1 MKENLLKF
9 GIKVILIS
17 VVLYV
22 VWTQGGRD
30 FYLSLMRPASVFL
43 LKLFIPRLH
52 TFGPGLYGFS
62 MLIPFLSLALATKT
76 SGFKNKLFK
85 TLIGIGVIIVWNFVL
100 VFIWYFL
107 FEKFGETDIITTQ
120 QRTTLF
126 FLSGIFPF
134 LLWAILFKE
143 NLKELLKP
151 KKRKPARAAK

>member
-17 VVLYV
+17 VVSYV

-85 TLIGIGVIIVWNFVL
+85 TLIGIGVIIVWNFIL

-151 KKRKPARAAK
+151 KKRKPARATK